1 MDFQQVTQFEKRKK
15 ADVLVLPLWKGK
27 DRGEWAATLPR
38 SLLSSLSLPLEA
50 GDFKGKEG
58 EILCLYLDD
67 QPEKRVFL
75 LGLGSRDKIQTE
87 NLRRAYGALVKASLC
102 RQLQNINLVVPSI
115 TTLSEKQVVR
125 GVAEGIL
132 LANHAVDRF
141 KHPDPEELEPP
152 TLIQKVTFIDS
163 FKEALE
169 IAAKAL
175 AISDGVYYARDIVN
189 GNADEITPQ
198 YLESCARGIAKEYP
212 EVKVTLFDKKRIEKE
227 KMGLLLAVNR
237 GSALDPAFI
246 IMEYKGNPKS
256 KEHVVVVGKGIT
268 YDTGGLNIKTVGMEV
283 MKCDMGGGAVC
294 FGTLIAIC
302 NLGLKVNLT
311 VVIPATENCVDAK
324 SFKPG
329 DVYVGYSGK
338 SVEMMNSDAEG
349 RLILADAVGYAVKNL
364 KPTILI
370 DFATLTGAIDIAI
383 GPEAT
388 GYMTN
393 NDELSYAFMRAGEE
407 TFERVWRMPLYDEYR
422 DRLKS
427 DIADIKSWN
436 GRTASAS
443 VAATFI
449 KEFVGPNMPWVHF
462 DIASTAF
469 LTESRKYLPKY
480 ATGVG
485 VRLMVEFLENLAK

>member
-1 MDFQQVTQFEKRKK
+1 MEFQQVTHFEKRKK

-27 DRGEWAATLPR
+27 ERGEWATTLPR
-38 SLLSSLSLPLEA
+38 SFLNSLSLPLDA

-58 EILCLYLDD
+58 EILCLYLQD
-67 QPEKRVFL
+67 QPEKRVLL
-75 LGLGSRDKIQTE
+75 LGLGSQDKAKTE
-87 NLRRAYGALVKASLC
+87 NLRRAYGTLVKTCLN
-102 RQLQNINLVVPSI
+102 RRFQNLNIVVPSI
-115 TTLSEKQVVR
+115 ASLSEKQVMR
-125 GVAEGIL
+125 GMAEGLL
-132 LANHAVDRF
+132 LANHGVDRY
-141 KHPDPEELEPP
+141 KHPEVDEPEPP
-152 TLIQKVTFIDS
+152 LLIQKVTLIDP
-163 FKEALE
+163 FKEALS
-169 IAAKAL
+169 IADKAL
-175 AISDGVYYARDIVN
+175 AICEGVYYARDLVN
-189 GNADEITPQ
+189 GNADDITPQ
-198 YLESCARGIAKEYP
+198 HLEACARGIAKEFP
-212 EVKVTLFDKKRIEKE
+212 QVKVTLFDKKRLEKE

-246 IMEYKGNPKS
+246 IMEYRGNPKS
-256 KEHVVVVGKGIT
+256 KEHVVIVGKGIT
-268 YDTGGLNIKTVGMEV
+268 YDTGGLNIKTAGMET

-294 FGTLIAIC
+294 FGTMIAVC
-302 NLGLKVNLT
+302 NLELSINLT

-329 DVYVGYSGK
+329 DVYVGYAGK

-349 RLILADAVGYAVKNL
+349 RLILADAIAYAVKHL
-364 KPTILI
+364 KPTILV

-388 GYMTN
+388 GFMSN
-393 NDELSYAFMRAGEE
+393 DDELAYSFTRAGEE

-427 DIADIKSWN
+427 ELADIKSWN
-436 GRTASAS
+436 GRTAGSC
-443 VAATFI
+443 VAATFL
-449 KEFVGPNMPWVHF
+449 KEFVGDVPWVHF

-469 LTESRKYLPKY
+469 LSESKKYLPKY